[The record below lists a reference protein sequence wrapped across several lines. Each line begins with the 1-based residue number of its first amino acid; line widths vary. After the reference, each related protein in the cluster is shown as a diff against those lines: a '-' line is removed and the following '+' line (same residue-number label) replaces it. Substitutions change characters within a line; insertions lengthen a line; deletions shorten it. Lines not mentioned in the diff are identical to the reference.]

1 MQKKRLNRREFLR
14 LASLSAA
21 GAALAACCPAP
32 EPTEKEVIVTQVVE
46 KEWEQVVVTVVSAA
60 PTTEP
65 PPAEAV
71 ELLMWYQAENHEPEY
86 SRRTAELED
95 LFDITLTWEILDR
108 DAMTRKFPTT
118 LMAGIGYPDII
129 EQNADDIAKFMKG
142 TDDEIPFVTLNDHI
156 DASPYVGNVLQS
168 RYDRYTKDGRT
179 YGCPHDVHPVLL
191 LYHDAGWKEY
201 GVDMET
207 VETWDDYIAACEA
220 VGADAT
226 MPDGRPLYA
235 VMESEYSA
243 GAATCRLQNG
253 VWYTDANTEPM
264 ITDPGFKAAY
274 ETWIRMDPYRV
285 DIDWGNQVAMFKEGQ
300 FLSQFVPDW
309 LYGIHQQGTADDAA
323 WVADSPMRL
332 KYVPDGPVS
341 GSWGGAAGSVV
352 KLSPNVARSIEV
364 LLYLYFEDGEGQLA
378 QRFVDTGI
386 LPPVPS
392 NWENPIYE
400 DAVDYVGGQQAGKIF
415 IEAAKV
421 LPSYYENWKT
431 PLVAAAWGEQAS
443 LWIAGDITLDE
454 AIAVADEN
462 ARAEIEKNQ

>member
-1 MQKKRLNRREFLR
+1 MEKKRLNRREFLR
-14 LASLSAA
+14 LASVS
-21 GAALAACCPAP
+21 GAALALSACCP
-32 EPTEKEVIVTQVVE
+32 EPEKEQVVVTQVIE
-46 KEWEQVVVTVVSAA
+46 KEGEQVVVTVMSDA
-60 PTTEP
+60 PTAEP
-65 PPAEAV
+65 PPAEKV

-86 SRRTAELED
+86 SRRTSELEEM
-95 LFDITLTWEILDR
+95 FDITLTWEILDR

-118 LMAGIGYPDII
+118 LMAGVGFPDII

-142 TDDEIPFVTLNDHI
+142 TDDEIPFVTLNDNI
-156 DASPYVGNVLQS
+156 DASPYAGGVLQS

-220 VGADAT
+220 VGEDAT
-226 MPDGRPLYA
+226 MPDGRPRYA
-235 VMESEYSA
+235 VMESSYSA
-243 GAATCRLQNG
+243 GAATTRLQNG
-253 VWYTDANTEPM
+253 VWYTDANGEPM
-264 ITDPGFKAAY
+264 INTPGFKAAQ

-285 DIDWGNQVAMFKEGQ
+285 DIDWGNQVAMVKEGQ
-300 FLSQFVPDW
+300 ALSEFVPDW
-309 LYGIHQQGTADDAA
+309 LYGIHKQGTADDAA
-323 WVADSPMRL
+323 FVADSPMRL
-332 KYVPDGPVS
+332 KYAPDGPVA

-352 KLSPNVARSIEV
+352 KHSTNIARAIDV
-364 LLYLYFEDGEGQLA
+364 LLHLYFEDGKGELA

-386 LPPVPS
+386 LPPVAS

-421 LPSYYENWKT
+421 LPSYSENWKT
-431 PLVAAAWGEQAS
+431 PLVSAAWGEQAS

-454 AIAVADEN
+454 AIAIADEN